1 MKTGKMVPYLFV
13 TAPILESYVRMCIP
27 PLYRKPGKRV
37 AVEVDGTIDSILV
50 WDVVCLLQQTE
61 SDDDLEDQ
69 LWKLGQMSLISAV
82 LGELFVEQCVC

>member
-1 MKTGKMVPYLFV
+1 MKTGEMVPYLFV

-50 WDVVCLLQQTE
+50 
-61 SDDDLEDQ
+61 
-69 LWKLGQMSLISAV
+69 
-82 LGELFVEQCVC
+82 

>member
-50 WDVVCLLQQTE
+50 WAVKWRNFTTLRANRRKSWKHWQTN
-61 SDDDLEDQ
+61 
-69 LWKLGQMSLISAV
+69 
-82 LGELFVEQCVC
+82 